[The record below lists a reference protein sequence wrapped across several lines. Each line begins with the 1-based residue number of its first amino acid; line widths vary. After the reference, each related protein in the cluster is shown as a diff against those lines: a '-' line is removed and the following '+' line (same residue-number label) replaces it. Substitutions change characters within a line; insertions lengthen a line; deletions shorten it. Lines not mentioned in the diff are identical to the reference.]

1 MPLYT
6 FSCFRVPD
14 TVCDK
19 LDAII
24 RAFWWAYDLGTRK
37 LHFINWNE
45 VCTPE
50 SEGGLGLKRFELM
63 NQAML
68 AKQFWRIAH
77 NPQSLLART
86 LKVKYFPKGFTHDCS
101 PKPHNSWIWRNIIK
115 SETIKLKEGKWWI
128 GRGSYIP
135 ITHKD
140 WFSQL
145 TNLWDNNFSG
155 TAPRTVVD
163 LINHSTGAWKPDLLR
178 SLYPHHVCKEIFS
191 LPISKT
197 GCFNDKLLW
206 KHSSSG
212 DFQVHKAYSLLL
224 KDFQAS
230 CLYSSRGL
238 ETYLES

>member
-45 VCTPE
+45 VCTPK

-115 SETIKLKEGKWWI
+115 SETRVNGGLGGVHIFPLLTKI
-128 GRGSYIP
+128 GSLNSPTFGI
-135 ITHKD
+135 IT
-140 WFSQL
+140 FL
-145 TNLWDNNFSG
+145 G
-155 TAPRTVVD
+155 
-163 LINHSTGAWKPDLLR
+163 
-178 SLYPHHVCKEIFS
+178 
-191 LPISKT
+191 
-197 GCFNDKLLW
+197 
-206 KHSSSG
+206 
-212 DFQVHKAYSLLL
+212 LLL
-224 KDFQAS
+224 GQ
-230 CLYSSRGL
+230 
-238 ETYLES
+238 